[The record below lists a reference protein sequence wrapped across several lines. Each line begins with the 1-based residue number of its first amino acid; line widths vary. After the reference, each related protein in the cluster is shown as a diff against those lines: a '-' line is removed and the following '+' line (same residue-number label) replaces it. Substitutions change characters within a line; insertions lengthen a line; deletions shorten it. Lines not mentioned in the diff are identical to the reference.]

1 MSTFIAQVINGLATG
16 ATYALVAAG
25 LSMIFGV
32 LQLVNWAHGQ
42 FFMAGGYF
50 LYLTYVTLGWP
61 YALAVAGTVLL
72 MTAFGAVFEIVA
84 IRPVIHRPWQ
94 TQVVVTLGASVLL
107 LNGAAV
113 IFGTFPLE
121 APTSLSAQTLTV
133 GDFTISWQR
142 IVGLMVAILA
152 FAALWFIIR
161 STRFGKAMRA
171 VSQNRE
177 ACVAC
182 GISVQWIGMWTFALG
197 AALAGLAAALTVP
210 MENIAPDTG
219 FLLSFKAFAVIIMG
233 GFGSVSGVIPA
244 ALLLGIVE
252 SLTAQYV
259 STAYVDAVS
268 FGIMLLVL
276 VLRPQGLFGQ
286 RERI

>member
-1 MSTFIAQVINGLATG
+1 MSTLVAQIINGLATG

-32 LQLVNWAHGQ
+32 LQLVNWAQGQ
-42 FFMAGGYF
+42 FFMAGGYL
-50 LYLTYVTLGWP
+50 LYLTYVTFGWP
-61 YALAVAGTVLL
+61 YVVAVVATILL
-72 MTAFGAVFEIVA
+72 MAVFGAIFEFIAV
-84 IRPVIHRPWQ
+84 RPVIHRPWQ
-94 TQVVVTLGASVLL
+94 TQLVVTIGASVLL

-121 APTSLSAQTLTV
+121 APTNLSYNTLTI

-142 IVGLMVAILA
+142 ILAMAVTVVAFCIL
-152 FAALWFIIR
+152 WYIIR
-161 STRFGKAMRA
+161 ATKFGKAMRA

-177 ACVAC
+177 ACAAC
-182 GISVQWIGMWTFALG
+182 GISVQRIGMWTFALG
-197 AALAGLAAALTVP
+197 AALAGLAAALQVP

-219 FLLSFKAFAVIIMG
+219 FLLAFKAFAVVIMG
-233 GFGSVSGVIPA
+233 GFGSVSGVIPS
-244 ALLLGIVE
+244 ALLLGVAE
-252 SLTAQYV
+252 ALTAQYV
-259 STAYVDAVS
+259 STDYVDAVS

-276 VLRPQGLFGQ
+276 VLRPQGLFGR